1 MNSVS
6 GPQIPLFC
14 SISLAAPPELLLAGR
29 GIGLKRRLSEWRD
42 VEFNKGQTYMNEQVY
57 LQKKKKKKRSARLY
71 RGQLKKKYL
80 ISIFILKDR
89 EKNSFTGKK

>member
-57 LQKKKKKKRSARLY
+57 LQKKKKKRDQLGY
-71 RGQLKKKYL
+71 TEVNLKK
-80 ISIFILKDR
+80 SI
-89 EKNSFTGKK
+89 